1 MEHEKTKTVST
12 SHSVVEGIVGS
23 LSELESDIDK
33 INSQVD
39 EMKRRLM
46 AQSND
51 QIDQLKQQ
59 IITMATEEAKKIVD
73 SAKAEAEAES
83 ATILKEAEKNLAA
96 IKKNIE
102 ASFDKAV
109 DSIIKTVLE
118 TSETPKVEAKPE
130 KKEKPVVAPKIK
142 KYSSDGKPL
151 N

>member
-1 MEHEKTKTVST
+1 
-12 SHSVVEGIVGS
+12 
-23 LSELESDIDK
+23 
-33 INSQVD
+33 
-39 EMKRRLM
+39 MKRRLM